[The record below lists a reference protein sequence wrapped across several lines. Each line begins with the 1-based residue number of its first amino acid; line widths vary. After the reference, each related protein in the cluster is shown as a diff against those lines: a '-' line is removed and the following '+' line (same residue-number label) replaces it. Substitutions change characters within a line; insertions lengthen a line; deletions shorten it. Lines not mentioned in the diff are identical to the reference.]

1 MATLGTMVTN
11 VRTNVSD
18 QGFAVPQYFSSPEIK
33 QAIGEAYRY
42 YYFKLIRMAE
52 GYFET
57 TINLDLIA
65 NDENVSLIGLVPS
78 FKNISQLWRYV
89 TNGVIP
95 LKEQQGRF
103 IPIYTLNIAA
113 GDAYQPLYKIRGT
126 NIVLNPPPS
135 AAQVA
140 ALKLD
145 YVYQPI
151 FPNSSSLDA
160 FDFDTGTIG
169 VVSVGFPTVYE
180 INVEIRATIKI
191 LESKDAIG
199 GVSDIQTFRNQLAEL
214 DKAFDDSSENDE
226 YPDSVQYIGLN
237 YRNGGYY

>member
-1 MATLGTMVTN
+1 MATLGEMVSN

-18 QGFAVPQYFSSPEIK
+18 LTRVPVFFTTPEIK

-57 TINLDLIA
+57 TTNLALIQ
-65 NDENVSLIGLVPS
+65 NDENVSLIGLTPP
-78 FKNISQLWRYV
+78 FKSVSQLWRYV
-89 TNGVIP
+89 TNGIIP

-113 GDAYQPLYKIRGT
+113 GDAYIPLYKTRGT
-126 NIVLNPPPS
+126 NLVMNPPPS
-135 AAQVA
+135 ANETR

-145 YVYQPI
+145 YVYVPT
-151 FPNSSSLDA
+151 FPRASSLDS
-160 FDFDTGTIG
+160 FDFDTGTAGIA
-169 VVSVGFPTVYE
+169 SVGFPTVYE

-191 LESKDAIG
+191 LESKDAVG
-199 GVSDIQTFRNQLAEL
+199 GVSDIQTFRDQLVEL
-214 DKAFDDSSENDE
+214 DKAFEDSSENDE
-226 YPDSVQYIGLN
+226 YPDSIQYIGVN